1 MPLRRAR
8 ACVQGVSKGRV
19 SVPANGALGACRYML
34 ERCAAPRRTRALSDP
49 QRIAEANGGTWSVS
63 MSSLVQRFVKPLM
76 STNRRAV
83 SKSTNPGDISW
94 ADERCWSSSQCAI
107 AGEKGATCSSFRS
120 SAVRRVPVR
129 KLALRLGALAL
140 AAEWLDV
147 ESMGA
152 AISMGASSARVEG
165 RPCAAGVMLR

>member
-1 MPLRRAR
+1 
-8 ACVQGVSKGRV
+8 
-19 SVPANGALGACRYML
+19 
-34 ERCAAPRRTRALSDP
+34 
-49 QRIAEANGGTWSVS
+49 